1 MPLLFTCLG
10 GVACRWLFAT
20 FLEVKLQVGSK
31 FIYEHDAAPAGKNNN
46 ETTTRCAE
54 LFSLAWIFLADGTWR
69 FN

>member
-1 MPLLFTCLG
+1 ME
-10 GVACRWLFAT
+10 AH
-20 FLEVKLQVGSK
+20 